1 MTARGRGITSS
12 ARSARTRGPMRP
24 TSLWELAIVFLGG
37 FGLGIVFTVLARVT
51 LFADWTCL

>member
-1 MTARGRGITSS
+1 
-12 ARSARTRGPMRP
+12 MRP